1 MKNRQNQRVAPNRP
15 HYVSTKTQDL
25 GELSWRI
32 PSPAMG
38 SLLVQFI
45 SSNGLVKDAEEG
57 KEDLGALGA
66 DLFGL
71 YSLHGATLGLCWYHS
86 TKDLEAVLKSNDLEG
101 VKAFGQEVYE
111 ELYEEGWSNAE
122 ILTLWGQLFP
132 QIVDSLVD
140 QQKGIEKANFSKPP
154 KAKGD

>member
-1 MKNRQNQRVAPNRP
+1 MKNRQMKRVAPSRP
-15 HYVSTKTQDL
+15 HYISTTTQDL

-45 SSNGLVKDAEEG
+45 SSNGLIDRAEEG
-57 KEDLGALGA
+57 KEGLEELGA

-86 TKDLEAVLKSNDLEG
+86 TKDLETVLKSHDLEG
-101 VKAFGQEVYE
+101 VKAFGQGVYE
-111 ELYEEGWSNAE
+111 EIYEEGWSNAE

-132 QIVDSLVD
+132 KIVDSLVD
-140 QQKGIEKANFSKPP
+140 QQKGVEKANFSKPP
-154 KAKGD
+154 KAKGG